1 MTKPNKILVCGC
13 VKYGRIPEINL
24 NGFISALEKAGIG
37 FELIPDLCR
46 VAAEDPETLCNSGA
60 DMVAACFPR
69 AVKSLFDFAGADAPE
84 CIDLRNGEISTA
96 LDELGL
102 EPAGSDPEA
111 KMPEMSGE
119 WTPWFPVI
127 DRDRCVKCGKC
138 VDFCLFGVYRKN
150 PENGEIEVCA
160 PANCKTNC
168 PACARMCPVT
178 AIIFPKHED
187 SPINGG
193 IDDSSTPVKVDPQAA
208 FDRNLY
214 DKLAAR
220 RRNKRSVDLFKDE
233 EK

>member
-13 VKYGRIPEINL
+13 VKYGRVPDPNL
-24 NGFISALEKAGIG
+24 KGFIAALEKAGIE

-46 VAAEDPETLCNSGA
+46 VAAEEPEKLREAGSDA
-60 DMVAACFPR
+60 VAACFPR
-69 AVKSLFDFAGADAPE
+69 AVKALFDYAGAPAPA
-84 CIDLRNGEISTA
+84 CIDLRNSKLEEV
-96 LDELGL
+96 LNEFDL
-102 EPAGSDPEA
+102 EPGSESVA
-111 KMPEMSGE
+111 QMPDMPGE

-150 PENGEIEVCA
+150 PENGQIEVCA

-168 PACARMCPVT
+168 PACARMCPYT

-193 IDDSSTPVKVDPQAA
+193 TDDSTTPVKVDPQAA

-214 DKLAAR
+214 DKLAER
-220 RRNKRSVDLFKDE
+220 RRKKRSVDLFKDK

>member
-1 MTKPNKILVCGC
+1 MTKPAKILICGC
-13 VKYGRIPEINL
+13 VKYGRIPEANL
-24 NGFISALEKAGIG
+24 NGFTAALEKAGIE

-46 VAAEDPETLCNSGA
+46 VAAEEPGLLCDTRA
-60 DMVAACFPR
+60 DAVAACFPR
-69 AVKSLFDFAGADAPE
+69 AIKALFDFAGADAPD
-84 CIDLRNGEISTA
+84 CIDLRNGK
-96 LDELGL
+96 LDEVLDNLGL
-102 EPAGSDPEA
+102 VSAGFEPEST
-111 KMPEMSGE
+111 MPEMPGE
-119 WTPWFPVI
+119 WIPWFPVI

-150 PENGEIEVCA
+150 PEDGRIEVCA

-168 PACARMCPVT
+168 PACARMCPFT

-193 IDDSSTPVKVDPQAA
+193 ADDSKTPVKVDPKAA

-214 DKLAAR
+214 DKLAER